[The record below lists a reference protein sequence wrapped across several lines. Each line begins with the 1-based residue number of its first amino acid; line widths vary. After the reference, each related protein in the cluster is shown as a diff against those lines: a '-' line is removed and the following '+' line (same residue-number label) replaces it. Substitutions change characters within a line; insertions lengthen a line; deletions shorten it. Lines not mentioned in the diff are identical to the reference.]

1 MRLSVLSR
9 PRRLTAHHITHLSQS
24 IRLVVNAVKSC
35 GFFVRHLR
43 LDKFLAL
50 LSSVEKI
57 DHFLLEERLEI
68 RVILGDIEKVN
79 EAIKRDN
86 ILSLGLQVH
95 KLVVAGISVLHG
107 FSCCVNHL
115 IDESTLGR
123 KICAKVSFHLRQLV
137 FCLWQVILELLGHIY
152 ASAKNIY
159 NSSIQLMI

>member
-9 PRRLTAHHITHLSQS
+9 PRRLPAHHITHLSQS

-107 FSCCVNHL
+107 FS
-115 IDESTLGR
+115 
-123 KICAKVSFHLRQLV
+123 
-137 FCLWQVILELLGHIY
+137 
-152 ASAKNIY
+152 
-159 NSSIQLMI
+159 